1 MSFLC
6 LKVLKWRDIGGLD
19 WVWFYWRWRCACK
32 ELGQVGFKG
41 FKSKLLPCEVAEP
54 WEVRG
59 LVLES
64 KEEVTGLIEH
74 DSYVLSLLIVM
85 LSAVVHS
92 EAYLFSDERMC

>member
-6 LKVLKWRDIGGLD
+6 IKVLKWRDIGGLD
-19 WVWFYWRWRCACK
+19 WVWFYGRWRCACK
-32 ELGQVGFKG
+32 ELGQVGFRG
-41 FKSKLLPCEVAEP
+41 FKSKLLPCEVVEP

-64 KEEVTGLIEH
+64 KEEGTGLFEH

-85 LSAVVHS
+85 L
-92 EAYLFSDERMC
+92 

>member
-1 MSFLC
+1 MLVRS
-6 LKVLKWRDIGGLD
+6 W
-19 WVWFYWRWRCACK
+19 
-32 ELGQVGFKG
+32 GQVGFKG

-59 LVLES
+59 LVLKS
-64 KEEVTGLIEH
+64 KEEGTGLFEH

-85 LSAVVHS
+85 LSAVVYS